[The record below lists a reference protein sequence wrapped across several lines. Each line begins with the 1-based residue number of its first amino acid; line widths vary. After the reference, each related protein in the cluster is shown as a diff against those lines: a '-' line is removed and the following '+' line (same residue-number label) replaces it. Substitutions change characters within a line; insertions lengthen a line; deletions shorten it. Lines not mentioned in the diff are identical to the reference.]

1 MRDVGPV
8 HNQIRPVT
16 VDFGNKVDISHIGNH
31 LRKHNPAVG
40 LLNPDVLDN
49 RHFEGFSETS
59 QAFPQPA

>member
-1 MRDVGPV
+1 MPHVSAF

-16 VDFGNKVDISHIGNH
+16 VDFGNKVDISHIGDD

-40 LLNPDVLDN
+40 LLYPDVLDN

-59 QAFPQPA
+59 QTFPQPA